1 MSFAVTASL
10 EFGASLIVVGEA
22 AEFGAWDPESGF
34 PLSWSDGD
42 VWVGTAAL
50 TSAGSSAFKFVVV
63 SPRGERFIW
72 EEGDDRAL
80 DARTSV
86 AITGAF
92 GGDIAVVEA
101 TGVSAV
107 DPKAEAAAEAPT
119 SQAPASQ
126 APTAPAS
133 EAPPSP
139 PSPSGSPPSETTPSR
154 PQPPPLSSS
163 WIGASPVFVQHRDK
177 DLERRNTEAAKAQTD
192 GGVACPEGSASRA
205 IAAGAASAPSWLA
218 RLELVRSLIGQN
230 KGISSDT
237 LAASAAFLS
246 WISTG
251 TIACAEDGEHHRP
264 NRAAETS
271 RDVFVNL
278 ETVAGTLYTK
288 HGTRVGEVEKQ
299 LMRQVHPWLPSF
311 SGEFTCSVPMTR
323 IRDIAHRG
331 DIPQELKKEIKYTLQ
346 NKIHRNAGPEDLVAV
361 QAMWERVEHSDYS
374 EDFKYQFRLFNEEL
388 RRFFNAAGATER
400 LEALAES
407 LEEDH
412 RAAADEFRDAMRALD
427 DGSAGHDGMVGGEGE
442 AVLRAL
448 RASATCRAHFTRA
461 LSTGMRNDAPDDA
474 VAQRQAFRLAE
485 IALEES
491 AFVIMARALACAGAG
506 VDGET
511 DASGGSSYFSD
522 MLSAGDGAMW
532 TRACEA
538 ASESLR
544 HLSLS
549 GWRSAECDA
558 AAREMFA
565 SGAAFDA
572 SDPETALRVVAALQ
586 RTRRVVEAHTA
597 AILDGFGDAPANLG
611 RSFGLPPHVGE
622 QYAESVV
629 RAGVPFQLSR
639 LVAPMLRAA
648 SDIAGCNRGGFDSI
662 VMGVAVGRLVEC
674 DAVAPGALG
683 RPEDGPVVALARTAD
698 GDEEVSAAGA
708 HVRGVVLAR
717 DLPHLSHL
725 AIRARQERVPMAAT
739 EDAASLDAARA
750 LAGSTVALYVTPDG
764 VTLEPATEAQLARL
778 ANEAADRATRT
789 ATEDD
794 DEAVEA
800 TEDDEAVEATDATV
814 AEKEKASTSKETG
827 KKASASKET
836 EKKASTSK
844 DTGKKAS
851 ASKETGKK
859 ASTSASTSA
868 AKTSS
873 ISSSSSS
880 SSPAGSVDL
889 ASKPE
894 CHPLTEAT
902 ASRAGAKAAVCG
914 NLAVVAARSD
924 ALFRAPPGVFVPFGA
939 MEAVVRDAG
948 LSDALSAAVDAMETA
963 AAEGD
968 AIAVEA
974 ACEEARS
981 IVLGVPFPPELA
993 AQIAAAFGDE
1003 TPRVVVRSSA
1013 NVEDLAGMSAAGLYE
1028 SVLGVS
1034 TSSAAE
1040 LGNAAREVWASLYTR
1055 RAVSARHA
1063 AGVRQEEAKMAVMI
1077 QEMAPSTLS
1086 FVLHTRATSRVHA
1099 ADADAAADVSPVLE
1113 AEIAV
1118 GLGETLASGAR
1129 GSPWRLEVDQ
1139 ATGTVR
1145 TVAFASVGEALRLLK
1160 HAPHLGVTAETV
1172 EYSKQ
1177 PLTVDA
1183 SARAAL
1189 GLRLAAI
1196 GAALEAE
1203 YGAPQDVEG
1212 AVVGDDV
1219 FIVQSRPQP
1228 LE

>member
-86 AITGAF
+86 AVTGAF
-92 GGDIAVVEA
+92 GGDITVVEA

-119 SQAPASQ
+119 SQAPASE

-400 LEALAES
+400 LDALAES

-511 DASGGSSYFSD
+511 DASGGSSYFFD
-522 MLSAGDGAMW
+522 MLSARDGAMW

-750 LAGSTVALYVTPDG
+750 LAGSTVAFYVTPDG

-800 TEDDEAVEATDATV
+800 TEDDEVVEATDATV
-814 AEKEKASTSKETG
+814 AEKDTGKKASTSKD
-827 KKASASKET
+827 T

-844 DTGKKAS
+844 D
-851 ASKETGKK
+851 TGKK

-873 ISSSSSS
+873 ISSSSSP

-1055 RAVSARHA
+1055 RAVLARHA

-1086 FVLHTRATSRVHA
+1086 FVLHTRATSRIHA
-1099 ADADAAADVSPVLE
+1099 ADADDADVSPVLE

-1145 TVAFASVGEALRLLK
+1145 TVAFSSVGEALRLLK

-1172 EYSKQ
+1172 DYSKQ

>member
-1 MSFAVTASL
+1 VSFAVTASL

-86 AITGAF
+86 AVTGAF

-119 SQAPASQ
+119 SQAPASET
-126 APTAPAS
+126 PTAPAS

-218 RLELVRSLIGQN
+218 RLDLVRSLIGQN

-400 LEALAES
+400 LDALAES

-412 RAAADEFRDAMRALD
+412 RAAANEFRDAMRALD

-674 DAVAPGALG
+674 DAVAPGTLG

-778 ANEAADRATRT
+778 ANEAADRAMRT
-789 ATEDD
+789 ATEED

-800 TEDDEAVEATDATV
+800 TEDDEVVEATEDDEVVEATDATV
-814 AEKEKASTSKETG
+814 AEKETG
-827 KKASASKET
+827 
-836 EKKASTSK
+836 KKASTSK

-851 ASKETGKK
+851 TSKDTGKK

-873 ISSSSSS
+873 SSSSSSS

-1055 RAVSARHA
+1055 RAVLARHA

-1086 FVLHTRATSRVHA
+1086 FVLHTRATSRLHA
-1099 ADADAAADVSPVLE
+1099 ADAADADVSPVLE

-1172 EYSKQ
+1172 DYSKQ

-1212 AVVGDDV
+1212 AVVGDNV

>member
-10 EFGASLIVVGEA
+10 EYGSSLVVVGEA
-22 AEFGAWDPESGF
+22 AELGAWDPESGF

-50 TSAGSSAFKFVVV
+50 TSAASSAFKFVVV
-63 SPRGERFIW
+63 SPRGERFTW
-72 EEGDDRAL
+72 EEGDNHTL

-86 AITGAF
+86 AVTGAF
-92 GGDIAVVEA
+92 GGAVSVEA
-101 TGVSAV
+101 AAAV
-107 DPKAEAAAEAPT
+107 DSKAEAASESGSESGATSGATSEAT
-119 SQAPASQ
+119 SASPSPAS
-126 APTAPAS
+126 S
-133 EAPPSP
+133 
-139 PSPSGSPPSETTPSR
+139 PSETIPASSPTTTTPINNNQT
-154 PQPPPLSSS
+154 PAAAQPPPPPLSTS
-163 WIGASPVFVQHRDK
+163 WIGAPPVFVQHRDK
-177 DLERRNTEAAKAQTD
+177 DLELRNTAAAKAQTD
-192 GGVACPEGSASRA
+192 GGVSCPEGSASRA
-205 IAAGAASAPSWLA
+205 VAAGAASAPSWLA
-218 RLELVRSLIGQN
+218 RLELVQSLIGQN
-230 KGISSDT
+230 KGISADK

-251 TIACAEDGEHHRP
+251 TIACAEDGDHHRP
-264 NRAAETS
+264 NRAAEVS

-288 HGTRVGEVEKQ
+288 HGKRVGEVEKQ

-331 DIPQELKKEIKYTLQ
+331 DIPQELKKEIKHTLQ

-361 QAMWERVEHSDYS
+361 QAMWERIEHADYS
-374 EDFKYQFRLFNEEL
+374 EDFKYQFRLFNEEM

-400 LEALAES
+400 LDALAES
-407 LEEDH
+407 LEDDH

-474 VAQRQAFRLAE
+474 VAHRQAFRLAE

-511 DASGGSSYFSD
+511 DASRSSHFAAV
-522 MLSAGDGAMW
+522 LSSGDGVMW

-558 AAREMFA
+558 AAREMSA

-586 RTRRVVEAHTA
+586 RARRVVEAHTA
-597 AILDGFGDAPANLG
+597 AVLEGFGDAPANLG

-648 SDIAGCNRGGFDSI
+648 SDIAGCNRGGFDPI

-739 EDAASLDAARA
+739 EEAATLDAARA
-750 LAGSTVALYVTPDG
+750 LAGTTVALSVTPEG
-764 VTLEPATEAQLARL
+764 VTLAPATEAQIARL
-778 ANEAADRATRT
+778 ADEASDRGTRAATE
-789 ATEDD
+789 EDD
-794 DEAVEA
+794 DAAEKA
-800 TEDDEAVEATDATV
+800 TDAIDATDATV
-814 AEKEKASTSKETG
+814 SKKGEKSKKG
-827 KKASASKET
+827 KKASVAET
-836 EKKASTSK
+836 TSSTS
-844 DTGKKAS
+844 S
-851 ASKETGKK
+851 ASG
-859 ASTSASTSA
+859 SR
-868 AKTSS
+868 TSS
-873 ISSSSSS
+873 SL
-880 SSPAGSVDL
+880 AGSVDL

-914 NLAVVAARSD
+914 DLAVVAARSD
-924 ALFRAPPGVFVPFGA
+924 SLFRAPPGVFVPFGA

-948 LSDALSAAVDAMETA
+948 LSDALAAAVDAMETA
-963 AAEGD
+963 AAQGD
-968 AIAVEA
+968 ANAVEA

-1055 RAVSARHA
+1055 RAVLARHA
-1063 AGVRQEEAKMAVMI
+1063 AGVRQDEAKMAVMI

-1086 FVLHTRATSRVHA
+1086 FVLHTRATSRIHA
-1099 ADADAAADVSPVLE
+1099 ADFADAADVSPVLE

-1129 GSPWRLEVDQ
+1129 GTPWRLEVDQ

-1145 TVAFASVGEALRLLK
+1145 TVAFASVGEALRLMK
-1160 HAPHLGVTAETV
+1160 HAPHLGVTAEAV
-1172 EYSKQ
+1172 DYSKQ

-1219 FIVQSRPQP
+1219 FVVQSRPQP
-1228 LE
+1228 LD

>member
-1 MSFAVTASL
+1 M

-86 AITGAF
+86 AVTGAF

-119 SQAPASQ
+119 SQAPASET
-126 APTAPAS
+126 PTAPAS

-218 RLELVRSLIGQN
+218 RLDLVRSLIGQN

-374 EDFKYQFRLFNEEL
+374 EDFKYQFRLFTEEL

-400 LEALAES
+400 LDALAES

-412 RAAADEFRDAMRALD
+412 RAAANEFRDAMRALD

-778 ANEAADRATRT
+778 ANEAADRAMRT
-789 ATEDD
+789 ATEED

-800 TEDDEAVEATDATV
+800 TEDDEVVEATEDDEVVEATDATV
-814 AEKEKASTSKETG
+814 AEKETG
-827 KKASASKET
+827 
-836 EKKASTSK
+836 KKASTSK
-844 DTGKKAS
+844 D
-851 ASKETGKK
+851 TGKK

-1055 RAVSARHA
+1055 RAVLARHA

-1086 FVLHTRATSRVHA
+1086 FVLHTRATSRIHA
-1099 ADADAAADVSPVLE
+1099 ADAAAADVSPVLE

-1172 EYSKQ
+1172 DYSKQ

>member
-1 MSFAVTASL
+1 M
-10 EFGASLIVVGEA
+10 
-22 AEFGAWDPESGF
+22 
-34 PLSWSDGD
+34 
-42 VWVGTAAL
+42 
-50 TSAGSSAFKFVVV
+50 
-63 SPRGERFIW
+63 
-72 EEGDDRAL
+72 
-80 DARTSV
+80 
-86 AITGAF
+86 
-92 GGDIAVVEA
+92 
-101 TGVSAV
+101 
-107 DPKAEAAAEAPT
+107 
-119 SQAPASQ
+119 
-126 APTAPAS
+126 
-133 EAPPSP
+133 
-139 PSPSGSPPSETTPSR
+139 
-154 PQPPPLSSS
+154 
-163 WIGASPVFVQHRDK
+163 FVQHRDK

-400 LEALAES
+400 LDALAES

-662 VMGVAVGRLVEC
+662 VMGVAVGRLVE
-674 DAVAPGALG
+674 
-683 RPEDGPVVALARTAD
+683 
-698 GDEEVSAAGA
+698 
-708 HVRGVVLAR
+708 
-717 DLPHLSHL
+717 
-725 AIRARQERVPMAAT
+725 AT
-739 EDAASLDAARA
+739 RWRRA
-750 LAGSTVALYVTPDG
+750 LWVDPRT
-764 VTLEPATEAQLARL
+764 
-778 ANEAADRATRT
+778 DRWWRWRGRRT
-789 ATEDD
+789 ATRRCPPRARTF
-794 DEAVEA
+794 EASCWRA
-800 TEDDEAVEATDATV
+800 ICRTSPTSPYAPGRNACRWRRRRMPRLWTPRGRSPGRRWR
-814 AEKEKASTSKETG
+814 STSR
-827 KKASASKET
+827 
-836 EKKASTSK
+836 
-844 DTGKKAS
+844 
-851 ASKETGKK
+851 
-859 ASTSASTSA
+859 
-868 AKTSS
+868 
-873 ISSSSSS
+873 
-880 SSPAGSVDL
+880 P
-889 ASKPE
+889 
-894 CHPLTEAT
+894 T
-902 ASRAGAKAAVCG
+902 ASPSSRRRRRNSRDWRTKPPT
-914 NLAVVAARSD
+914 AR
-924 ALFRAPPGVFVPFGA
+924 
-939 MEAVVRDAG
+939 
-948 LSDALSAAVDAMETA
+948 
-963 AAEGD
+963 
-968 AIAVEA
+968 
-974 ACEEARS
+974 
-981 IVLGVPFPPELA
+981 
-993 AQIAAAFGDE
+993 
-1003 TPRVVVRSSA
+1003 
-1013 NVEDLAGMSAAGLYE
+1013 
-1028 SVLGVS
+1028 
-1034 TSSAAE
+1034 
-1040 LGNAAREVWASLYTR
+1040 RERRRRTTTR
-1055 RAVSARHA
+1055 RSRRRRTTRRSRRPTRRWLRKRRERKPPPRRTRERKPDLEGH
-1063 AGVRQEEAKMAVMI
+1063 GKESLHLEGHGKESLRLEGHGKESLHLGR
-1077 QEMAPSTLS
+1077 ED
-1086 FVLHTRATSRVHA
+1086 VLDLPFLVVLLPRRVGGSRVQ
-1099 ADADAAADVSPVLE
+1099 
-1113 AEIAV
+1113 
-1118 GLGETLASGAR
+1118 AR
-1129 GSPWRLEVDQ
+1129 MPSSD
-1139 ATGTVR
+1139 
-1145 TVAFASVGEALRLLK
+1145 
-1160 HAPHLGVTAETV
+1160 
-1172 EYSKQ
+1172 
-1177 PLTVDA
+1177 
-1183 SARAAL
+1183 
-1189 GLRLAAI
+1189 
-1196 GAALEAE
+1196 
-1203 YGAPQDVEG
+1203 
-1212 AVVGDDV
+1212 
-1219 FIVQSRPQP
+1219 
-1228 LE
+1228 

>member
-63 SPRGERFIW
+63 SPRGERFTW

-86 AITGAF
+86 AVTGAF

-101 TGVSAV
+101 TGISAV

-119 SQAPASQ
+119 SQAPASE

-154 PQPPPLSSS
+154 SQPPPLSSS

-192 GGVACPEGSASRA
+192 GGFACPEGSASRA

-230 KGISSDT
+230 KGISSDK

-400 LEALAES
+400 LDALAES

-427 DGSAGHDGMVGGEGE
+427 NGSAGHDGMVGGEGE

-511 DASGGSSYFSD
+511 DASGGSSYFFD

-538 ASESLR
+538 ASESLS

-639 LVAPMLRAA
+639 LIAPMLRAA

-789 ATEDD
+789 ATEEDDEAVEATEDD

-800 TEDDEAVEATDATV
+800 TEDDDEAVEATDATV
-814 AEKEKASTSKETG
+814 AEKEKASTSKDTG

-836 EKKASTSK
+836 E
-844 DTGKKAS
+844 
-851 ASKETGKK
+851 KK

-1055 RAVSARHA
+1055 RAVLARHA

-1086 FVLHTRATSRVHA
+1086 FVLHTRATSRIHA
-1099 ADADAAADVSPVLE
+1099 ADADDAADVSPVLE

-1172 EYSKQ
+1172 DYSKQ

>member
-1 MSFAVTASL
+1 M
-10 EFGASLIVVGEA
+10 
-22 AEFGAWDPESGF
+22 
-34 PLSWSDGD
+34 
-42 VWVGTAAL
+42 
-50 TSAGSSAFKFVVV
+50 
-63 SPRGERFIW
+63 
-72 EEGDDRAL
+72 
-80 DARTSV
+80 
-86 AITGAF
+86 
-92 GGDIAVVEA
+92 
-101 TGVSAV
+101 
-107 DPKAEAAAEAPT
+107 
-119 SQAPASQ
+119 
-126 APTAPAS
+126 
-133 EAPPSP
+133 
-139 PSPSGSPPSETTPSR
+139 
-154 PQPPPLSSS
+154 
-163 WIGASPVFVQHRDK
+163 
-177 DLERRNTEAAKAQTD
+177 
-192 GGVACPEGSASRA
+192 
-205 IAAGAASAPSWLA
+205 
-218 RLELVRSLIGQN
+218 
-230 KGISSDT
+230 
-237 LAASAAFLS
+237 
-246 WISTG
+246 
-251 TIACAEDGEHHRP
+251 
-264 NRAAETS
+264 
-271 RDVFVNL
+271 
-278 ETVAGTLYTK
+278 
-288 HGTRVGEVEKQ
+288 
-299 LMRQVHPWLPSF
+299 
-311 SGEFTCSVPMTR
+311 
-323 IRDIAHRG
+323 
-331 DIPQELKKEIKYTLQ
+331 
-346 NKIHRNAGPEDLVAV
+346 
-361 QAMWERVEHSDYS
+361 
-374 EDFKYQFRLFNEEL
+374 
-388 RRFFNAAGATER
+388 
-400 LEALAES
+400 AES

-442 AVLRAL
+442 AVLARAPRERDVPRAL
-448 RASATCRAHFTRA
+448 HPRA

-868 AKTSS
+868 AKTS
-873 ISSSSSS
+873 
-880 SSPAGSVDL
+880 PRF
-889 ASKPE
+889 
-894 CHPLTEAT
+894 PLP
-902 ASRAGAKAAVCG
+902 R
-914 NLAVVAARSD
+914 RPPP
-924 ALFRAPPGVFVPFGA
+924 PPG
-939 MEAVVRDAG
+939 RW
-948 LSDALSAAVDAMETA
+948 
-963 AAEGD
+963 
-968 AIAVEA
+968 I
-974 ACEEARS
+974 
-981 IVLGVPFPPELA
+981 
-993 AQIAAAFGDE
+993 
-1003 TPRVVVRSSA
+1003 
-1013 NVEDLAGMSAAGLYE
+1013 
-1028 SVLGVS
+1028 
-1034 TSSAAE
+1034 
-1040 LGNAAREVWASLYTR
+1040 
-1055 RAVSARHA
+1055 
-1063 AGVRQEEAKMAVMI
+1063 
-1077 QEMAPSTLS
+1077 
-1086 FVLHTRATSRVHA
+1086 
-1099 ADADAAADVSPVLE
+1099 
-1113 AEIAV
+1113 
-1118 GLGETLASGAR
+1118 
-1129 GSPWRLEVDQ
+1129 
-1139 ATGTVR
+1139 
-1145 TVAFASVGEALRLLK
+1145 
-1160 HAPHLGVTAETV
+1160 
-1172 EYSKQ
+1172 
-1177 PLTVDA
+1177 
-1183 SARAAL
+1183 
-1189 GLRLAAI
+1189 
-1196 GAALEAE
+1196 
-1203 YGAPQDVEG
+1203 
-1212 AVVGDDV
+1212 
-1219 FIVQSRPQP
+1219 SRPSP
-1228 LE
+1228 NAIL

>member
-10 EFGASLIVVGEA
+10 EYGSSLVVVGEA
-22 AEFGAWDPESGF
+22 AELGAWDPESGF

-63 SPRGERFIW
+63 SPRGERFTW
-72 EEGDDRAL
+72 EEGDNHTL

-86 AITGAF
+86 AVTGAF
-92 GGDIAVVEA
+92 GGAVSVEA
-101 TGVSAV
+101 AAAV
-107 DPKAEAAAEAPT
+107 DSKAEAASESGSESGSASGATSEAT
-119 SQAPASQ
+119 SEATSASPSPAS
-126 APTAPAS
+126 
-133 EAPPSP
+133 
-139 PSPSGSPPSETTPSR
+139 PSETTPASS
-154 PQPPPLSSS
+154 PTTATPNNNNQTPAPPPPPLSTS

-177 DLERRNTEAAKAQTD
+177 DLELRNTAAAKAQTD
-192 GGVACPEGSASRA
+192 GGVSCPEGSASRA
-205 IAAGAASAPSWLA
+205 VAAGAASAPSWLA
-218 RLELVRSLIGQN
+218 RLELVQSLIGQN
-230 KGISSDT
+230 KGISADK

-251 TIACAEDGEHHRP
+251 TIACAEDGDHHRP
-264 NRAAETS
+264 NRAAEVS

-288 HGTRVGEVEKQ
+288 HGKRVGEVEKQ

-331 DIPQELKKEIKYTLQ
+331 DIPQELKKEIKHTLQ

-361 QAMWERVEHSDYS
+361 QAMWERIEHADYS
-374 EDFKYQFRLFNEEL
+374 EDFKYQFRLFNEEM

-400 LEALAES
+400 LDALGES
-407 LEEDH
+407 LEDDH
-412 RAAADEFRDAMRALD
+412 RAAADEFRDAIRALD

-474 VAQRQAFRLAE
+474 VAHRQAFRLAE

-511 DASGGSSYFSD
+511 DASRLSHFAAVLSS
-522 MLSAGDGAMW
+522 GDRVMW

-558 AAREMFA
+558 AAREMSA

-572 SDPETALRVVAALQ
+572 SEPETALRVVAALQ
-586 RTRRVVEAHTA
+586 RARRVVEAHTA
-597 AILDGFGDAPANLG
+597 AILEGFGDAPANLG

-639 LVAPMLRAA
+639 LIAPMLRAA
-648 SDIAGCNRGGFDSI
+648 SDIAGCNRGGFDPI

-739 EDAASLDAARA
+739 EDADTLDAARA
-750 LAGSTVALYVTPDG
+750 LAGTTVALSVTPEG
-764 VTLEPATEAQLARL
+764 VTLAPATEAQIARM
-778 ANEAADRATRT
+778 ADEAADGGTRAMSE
-789 ATEDD
+789 EDD
-794 DEAVEA
+794 DAAKATDAVEA
-800 TEDDEAVEATDATV
+800 IEATVSD
-814 AEKEKASTSKETG
+814 KAKKSKKGKGKKKG
-827 KKASASKET
+827 KKASVAET
-836 EKKASTSK
+836 
-844 DTGKKAS
+844 
-851 ASKETGKK
+851 
-859 ASTSASTSA
+859 
-868 AKTSS
+868 
-873 ISSSSSS
+873 SSSSSSSSVAASGAQTSGAQTS

-914 NLAVVAARSD
+914 DLAVVAARSD
-924 ALFRAPPGVFVPFGA
+924 SLFRAPPGVFVPFGA

-948 LSDALSAAVDAMETA
+948 LGDALAAAVDAMETA

-968 AIAVEA
+968 ANAVEA

-1055 RAVSARHA
+1055 RAVLARHA
-1063 AGVRQEEAKMAVMI
+1063 AGVRQDEAKMAVMI
-1077 QEMAPSTLS
+1077 QEMAPSELS
-1086 FVLHTRATSRVHA
+1086 FVLHTRATSRIHA
-1099 ADADAAADVSPVLE
+1099 AAAADAADVSPVLE

-1129 GSPWRLEVDQ
+1129 GTPWRLEVDQ

-1145 TVAFASVGEALRLLK
+1145 TVAFASVGEALRLMK
-1160 HAPHLGVTAETV
+1160 HAPHLGVTAEAV
-1172 EYSKQ
+1172 DYSKQ

-1219 FIVQSRPQP
+1219 FVVQSRPQP
-1228 LE
+1228 LD